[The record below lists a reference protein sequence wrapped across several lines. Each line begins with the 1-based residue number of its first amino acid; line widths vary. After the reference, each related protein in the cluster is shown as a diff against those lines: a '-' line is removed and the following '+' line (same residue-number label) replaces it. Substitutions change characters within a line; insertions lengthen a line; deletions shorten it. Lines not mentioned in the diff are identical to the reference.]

1 MSVSVTVTGVPEVK
15 ARLQILKGEVLART
29 RKAIAATAVGVE
41 RRAKENLTSVGP
53 SGYDAVDTG
62 LARAGIHA
70 VYPTAEKGLE
80 AIVGT
85 VRVKHAKYIEDGTGP
100 LAGHARYRAPPP
112 VSALLDWVRRN
123 RRSLGVTMSGLYGA
137 ARAVAMKLFRVGTKP
152 HPFMKPA
159 VREEFPEFQKRMQG
173 IFKGLPK
180 RKPAGGKK

>member
-70 VYPTAEKGLE
+70 VYPTAEKGM
-80 AIVGT
+80 T
-85 VRVKHAKYIEDGTGP
+85 AKDAAKSTAFRTIP
-100 LAGHARYRAPPP
+100 LPGRA
-112 VSALLDWVRRN
+112 
-123 RRSLGVTMSGLYGA
+123 
-137 ARAVAMKLFRVGTKP
+137 AVQQQAS
-152 HPFMKPA
+152 
-159 VREEFPEFQKRMQG
+159 
-173 IFKGLPK
+173 
-180 RKPAGGKK
+180 